1 MRPRRTAEQWHALIA
16 QQRESGLP
24 AKAFCQQHDLGY
36 ISFCNWR
43 KRLMDH
49 GSADNAESDDAG
61 FVDVSSLMGSA
72 QTGGTGW
79 HIVLSLG
86 NGVELRLSQNG

>member
-1 MRPRRTAEQWHALIA
+1 MRQCRTAEQWYALIE

-43 KRLMDH
+43 KRLTDQDP
-49 GSADNAESDDAG
+49 ADSAESDDTD

-72 QTGGTGW
+72 RRAVRAG
-79 HIVLSLG
+79 ISC
-86 NGVELRLSQNG
+86 